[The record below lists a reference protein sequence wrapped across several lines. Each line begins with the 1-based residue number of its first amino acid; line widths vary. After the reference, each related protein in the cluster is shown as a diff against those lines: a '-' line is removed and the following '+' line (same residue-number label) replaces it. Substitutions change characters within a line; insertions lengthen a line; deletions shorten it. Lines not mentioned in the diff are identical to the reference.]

1 MKANDRRYRHSR
13 VALRWKVA
21 LLLCLITTI
30 NYLDRQALAVTGPTL
45 IDEFDL
51 SNTEFGF
58 INSAFLLAYGLG
70 HLVAGPFID
79 RVGTK
84 RAFSL
89 AVVAWSLVGMTH
101 AAGLGFASFLVL
113 RAMLGLTESCNFPA
127 ALKSVAEW
135 FPRADR
141 SLAVGIVTVGPG
153 LGAVVAP
160 PLLGTIAL
168 EVGWQAAFI
177 LPGVAGFAW
186 LAIWHRWYR
195 LPEDHPQIS
204 LDERRLILADRERD
218 TDARTGWS
226 EVAGYL
232 RYREV
237 WGLVLSRF
245 SNDGGFYFFVT
256 WLPMYLAQ
264 ARGFDLRQIA
274 AFAWIP
280 FFAADAG
287 SLAGGYAAQ
296 RLIARGV
303 SVDATRKR
311 LVWIGAL
318 LVVLSLPAVGD
329 GSAAA
334 SIMLIGL
341 AMFAIQFKASNLF
354 ALPVDM
360 FPPGEIGRIWGLFGA
375 VGSLGGMAFVA
386 AVGWVSEHYSYEP
399 VIWAVGLTQLLSA
412 AFVSLLIPRIAPLQL
427 RSNAG
432 DTSR

>member
-1 MKANDRRYRHSR
+1 M
-13 VALRWKVA
+13 ALRWKVA

-30 NYLDRQALAVTGPTL
+30 NYLDRQALAVTGPT
-45 IDEFDL
+45 IIEEFGL
-51 SNTEFGF
+51 SNTEFGL
-58 INSAFLLAYGLG
+58 INSAFLLAYALG

-79 RVGTK
+79 RFGTK
-84 RAFSL
+84 LAFSL
-89 AVVAWSLVGMTH
+89 AVVAWSLAGMAH
-101 AAGLGFASFLVL
+101 VAGIGFVSFLVL

-127 ALKSVAEW
+127 ALKAVAEW

-168 EVGWQAAFI
+168 AMGWQAAFL

-186 LAIWHRWYR
+186 LWIWRRWYR
-195 LPEDHPQIS
+195 LPEEHPDIS
-204 LDERRLILADRERD
+204 AGERQLILTDREPG
-218 TDARTGWS
+218 TIGRTGWS

-232 RYREV
+232 RHREV
-237 WGLVLSRF
+237 WGLLLSRF

-264 ARGFDLRQIA
+264 SRGFDLRQIA

-280 FFAADAG
+280 FLAADAG
-287 SLAGGYAAQ
+287 SLAGGYASQ
-296 RLIARGV
+296 WMIARGT

-318 LVVLSLPAVGD
+318 LVVISLPAVGD
-329 GSAAA
+329 GSAARSMA
-334 SIMLIGL
+334 LIGL

-360 FPPGEIGRIWGLFGA
+360 FPPGEVGRVWGLFGA

-386 AVGWVSEHYSYEP
+386 AAGWVSQHYSYEP
-399 VIWAVGLTQLLSA
+399 VFWAVGGSQLLSA
-412 AFVSLLIPRIAPLQL
+412 AFVSVLIPRIAPLQ
-427 RSNAG
+427 RRAG
-432 DTSR
+432 PSAGAGR